1 MYIAVFI
8 GILIVAVFFL
18 TVLTKSKTVSTI
30 CAIFFIMA
38 FLFLMLVFPLLAH
51 RVSDVE
57 PTTTTE
63 KYELQGIVRDDRV
76 VYLAQTGGEFQ
87 FIILTEE
94 EGLRLLTA
102 DLSDVKITYQG
113 TSEAH
118 LQADI
123 TTSKYHSQWLFLRD
137 FSKTETIY
145 KYHFCI
151 PRNAVWYTYETN

>member
-1 MYIAVFI
+1 M
-8 GILIVAVFFL
+8 
-18 TVLTKSKTVSTI
+18 
-30 CAIFFIMA
+30 
-38 FLFLMLVFPLLAH
+38 LAH